1 MGKNAPCAPAARALL
16 KRVGPAQAESRTRD
30 HSRAMSKDQLP
41 YGHADALNEMT
52 RPPSGATCGA
62 VHPLLA
68 GVSCVRLPG
77 HPGKHGAVADTDAT
91 ELTLEWED

>member
-1 MGKNAPCAPAARALL
+1 
-16 KRVGPAQAESRTRD
+16 
-30 HSRAMSKDQLP
+30 MSKDQLP